1 MRSHLLVEDRGS
13 LPCFLPRS
21 LHSKDINKS
30 ALGHAKWSPHTTDIN
45 KSALEHDNWSLHTKT
60 INASALEHDS
70 CSPPHHR
77 DGTHARHMQGYRK
90 SLMQIRHKQVQAYSN
105 CSRGAQAYDADFPAE
120 VHKYTVQV
128 SQHTRDQPPLR
139 LQYMADNTQ
148 SSPHTQY
155 RQT

>member
-1 MRSHLLVEDRGS
+1 MGVWHR
-13 LPCFLPRS
+13 PPRFT
-21 LHSKDINKS
+21 
-30 ALGHAKWSPHTTDIN
+30 HACTRLSMSNDY
-45 KSALEHDNWSLHTKT
+45 
-60 INASALEHDS
+60 
-70 CSPPHHR
+70 PPHHR

-128 SQHTRDQPPLR
+128 SQHTRVQPPLR

-155 RQT
+155 RQTSLSQLTWTELWEGCEHAVSQAEYNNGSSSHQSLQTFGAFQAATP